1 MKGQREVT
9 VAGSQALGGS
19 ALGGSGM
26 GGSGLGGGGLVGSG
40 LGLGRSVR
48 LVEIEPGPA
57 GVRTLLSL
65 LPDALAG
72 NGPALA
78 IVPAGTSDYAVR
90 ARAAV
95 GFEPLGTAHRAGAGT
110 VQWAAQGVGESEPLG
125 TAQWAAQG
133 VGESE
138 PLGTV
143 QWAAQGA
150 DEGRYLVAPEV
161 AVLLPTSG
169 STGAPRGVLLTAS
182 GLLASARAT
191 HTHLGGP
198 GAWLLAIPVT
208 GIAGLQ
214 VLVRSLVAQ
223 CEPVILTSVGGG
235 SSFEPTEFADAAWT
249 LDPSM
254 PAYTALVPTQ
264 VARLL
269 DQPHG
274 RSALQGF
281 DAVLVGGAR
290 TPRVLLDR
298 LDDAHVPAVTTY
310 GMTETSGG
318 LFYDGLALTGAAA
331 RICDPDTEGVGR
343 IELTGPMIAG
353 GYLFPSTDDN
363 TNTTTTF
370 TGATL
375 LTSDVGRLH
384 GAELEVI
391 GRIDDVV
398 QIGGTNVAVSAV
410 EDVLAHVTRD
420 VCVLADPD
428 DTWGARLTAYVVAS
442 DRASTDRASTD
453 RASSDLVATDQ
464 GIADLLTSETT
475 APQTTAPE
483 TTAPQT
489 TAPQTTAPALS
500 DPTPDDA
507 ALADLVRAQ
516 LGAAAVPREW
526 VRVNVIPYLPTGKPD
541 RAALR
546 AK

>member
-1 MKGQREVT
+1 MKGQREVN
-9 VAGSQALGGS
+9 VAGSQALG
-19 ALGGSGM
+19 
-26 GGSGLGGGGLVGSG
+26 GSG

-110 VQWAAQGVGESEPLG
+110 V
-125 TAQWAAQG
+125 QWAAQG

-475 APQTTAPE
+475 APQTTAPV
-483 TTAPQT
+483 
-489 TAPQTTAPALS
+489 LS